1 MKKTLKKHIVTIIL
15 CGAIMTT
22 HVSVPAEAASKVY
35 ITGSHTQTGKVYGT
49 KYHKTKKCRSLK
61 RSKKNIVKISVKK
74 AKKKGYKKCKLC
86 WR

>member
-1 MKKTLKKHIVTIIL
+1 MQKKLRKSVIALVLGTALI
-15 CGAIMTT
+15 TT
-22 HVSVPAEAASKVY
+22 QVSVPAEAASKVY
-35 ITGSHTQTGKVYGT
+35 ITGSNTQTGEVYGT

-61 RSKKNIVKISVKK
+61 RSKKNIIKISVKK

>member
-1 MKKTLKKHIVTIIL
+1 MKKTLKKHIVAIIL

-61 RSKKNIVKISVKK
+61 RSKKKHCQNIGEKSKEK
-74 AKKKGYKKCKLC
+74 RL
-86 WR
+86 